1 MMKDEGKIKILG
13 AGPAGLTAAINL
25 AKRGY
30 NVKVFEKN
38 EDCGMRF
45 RGDFQGLEN
54 WSSRSDI
61 LDDIKSMNI
70 SINFW
75 HKPVFQCEFYDFKLN
90 KRIVRFKRPGLYLVK
105 RGAVKGSLDLSLK
118 EQAIRS
124 GVEIIFKRKVTEKEV
139 NIIAGGPRRIDG
151 IVRGMTFETETEH
164 PPIVILN
171 DDLAPKSFAYLLIS
185 EGKGCLGT
193 GLTKNYRMASE
204 YFERALKTFRKIVAL
219 DISNAKMFTGYG
231 NFFLMKDYEQNG
243 KIYGGEA
250 AGLQDFLF
258 AFGLRQAIT
267 SGYLAAISVIEN
279 KSYDKLIK
287 RRFQQQL
294 ETSITNRFLFSLMGN
309 RGYSFFLKKSR
320 KIKDPL
326 RGMYKQYNSSFLK
339 KVIFPLARIA
349 LRK

>member
-1 MMKDEGKIKILG
+1 MREIKILG
-13 AGPAGLTAAINL
+13 AGPAGLTAAVSL
-25 AKRGY
+25 ARQGY

-54 WSSRSDI
+54 WSSPTDI
-61 LDDIKSMNI
+61 LDDLKSMNI

-75 HKPVFQCEFYDFKLN
+75 YEPVFQCEFYDFNLN
-90 KRIVRFKRPGLYLVK
+90 KRRIDFKKPGLYLVK
-105 RGAVKGSLDLSLK
+105 RGTVKGSLDLVFK

-124 GVEIIFKRKVTEKEV
+124 GAEIVFGRRVTEEEV
-139 NIIAGGPRRIDG
+139 NIIAGGPRQVDG

-164 PPIVILN
+164 IPTMIL
-171 DDLAPKSFAYLLIS
+171 DDNLAPKSFAYLLIS
-185 EGKGCLGT
+185 KGKGCLGT
-193 GLTKNYRMASE
+193 GLTRNYRMVNE
-204 YFERALKTFRKIVAL
+204 YFERTLKTFQKLVDL

-231 NFFLMKDYEQNG
+231 NFFLMKNYEENG
-243 KIYGGEA
+243 KLYVGEA

-267 SGYLAAISVIEN
+267 SGYLAARSIIKNE
-279 KSYDKLIK
+279 SYDKLIK
-287 RRFQQQL
+287 KRFRQQL
-294 ETSITNRFLFSLMGN
+294 QTSITNRFLFGLIGN
-309 RGYSFFLKKSR
+309 RGYSVFLKKGR

-326 RGMYKQYNSSFLK
+326 RRMYRQYNSSFSK
-339 KVIFPLARIA
+339 KIILPLARIA

>member
-1 MMKDEGKIKILG
+1 MRNEGEIKILG

-25 AKRGY
+25 AKLGY

-54 WSSRSDI
+54 WSSQTDI
-61 LDDIKSMNI
+61 LEDIKSMNI

-90 KRIVRFKRPGLYLVK
+90 KRVVHFEKPGLYLVK
-105 RGAVKGSLDLSLK
+105 RGVEKGSLDLALK
-118 EQAIRS
+118 EQAIKN
-124 GVEIIFKRKVTEKEV
+124 GVEIVFRKKVTEKEV
-139 NIIAGGPRRIDG
+139 NIVAGGPHRIDG
-151 IVRGMTFETETEH
+151 IVRGMTFETERKDAY
-164 PPIVILN
+164 IIILN

-185 EGKGCLGT
+185 EGRGCLGT
-193 GLTKNYRMASE
+193 GLTKNYRMANE
-204 YFERALKTFRKIVAL
+204 YFERALKTFREIITL

-231 NFFLMKDYEQNG
+231 NFFLMKNYEKNG
-243 KIYGGEA
+243 RLYVGEA

-267 SGYLAAISVIEN
+267 SGYLAAISIIEN

-287 RRFQQQL
+287 QRFQQQL
-294 ETSITNRFLFSLMGN
+294 KTSVANRFLFSLMGN
-309 RGYSFFLKKSR
+309 RGYSFFLKRGR

-326 RGMYKQYNSSFLK
+326 RRMYKQYNPSFLK
-339 KVIFPLARIA
+339 KAIFLLARIV